1 MTEWIAL
8 LLIGSLSAV
17 APITMYDDEQPRS
30 PRLPLAPLERRG
42 YAYLSDFV
50 IIWLFSSLAQ
60 GWLRLLIF
68 LVGWFALRVVLVSA
82 NQGQSLGGWAFDLR
96 VIHLRMRRLP
106 GILELSQR
114 EGILGGASYLA
125 MVGLDINFTNG
136 VSFLLLVAPLF
147 GDLIWAIAQD
157 GLNQAFHD
165 RIAGTVVLTSRRGF
179 SLDLRLKR
187 FWYSLKKQWD
197 ANQRRR

>member
-1 MTEWIAL
+1 MTQWGEL
-8 LLIGSLSAV
+8 LLISYPSCAS
-17 APITMYDDEQPRS
+17 PIPMYDEEQPRA

-42 YAYLSDFV
+42 YAYLLDFV

-60 GWLRLLIF
+60 GGVRLLIF
-68 LVGWFALRVVLVSA
+68 AAGWFALRVVLVSA

-96 VIHLRMRRLP
+96 VIHLKMRRLP

-125 MVGLDINFTNG
+125 MVGLNINFANG

-147 GDLIWAIAQD
+147 GDLIWAIAKD
-157 GLNQAFHD
+157 GLSQAFHD
-165 RIAGTVVLTSRRGF
+165 RVAGTVVLTSKRGF
-179 SLDLRLKR
+179 SLDLRAKR
-187 FWYSLKKQWD
+187 FWYSLKQQWD
-197 ANQRRR
+197 ARQKRR